1 MKRLA
6 AVVTL
11 LGLAAATAACS
22 GGSTNK
28 SGDAAGGGGGGL
40 FTTIDVN
47 RPGLE
52 ASAPANP
59 YNPKGNS
66 FPGYSSMKLGWVKNH
81 LTDPNQALPG
91 IAASWE
97 IAPDNSA
104 ITLKLQ
110 PNAKWSDGK
119 PVTADDVKMSIGIAY
134 TQGSTAFSV
143 TPGAAGAA
151 AEVTVVDPQTVKIT
165 QDMANPSP
173 KFARGVLDT
182 TVLPAH
188 VWSSVLPADFWDKL
202 KAARGEGADAEK
214 AREEITGL
222 GEKIIAFAPEKDV
235 SAGPFVLER
244 VNPSEALLV
253 KNKYFYNAANVAPA
267 QVKFLNY
274 TGNEQIW
281 NYLIAG
287 KLDHAGFTAAP
298 TDVMNRIKSAN
309 GNEVIKGY
317 SPVAVSMA
325 FNQTKKPYDNVHVRR
340 GLAYLIDREQ
350 VTQVASP
357 EGGTAAVTTSGIH
370 QKAAQAWIPDTLPSL
385 EPYKVD
391 VAKAEEEFKQAG
403 LVKKDG
409 KWALADGSAWKVSMH
424 APAGFSDWLSAQENI
439 KSQLVKAGV
448 DAEVVTTADY
458 PLYLEELAAGKYDV
472 GFWLM
477 ALGPAPYDIF
487 QRLYGASNGW
497 ANVAGKVQHSAP
509 GKNGNWMGGPEE
521 IEVDGEKINPG
532 ELTAKLN
539 SSDEQAAKPIM
550 AQLAKAANQDLP
562 VIQLWDYVNTQFV
575 NNSRF
580 TGWPHDDSILRM
592 GTGVLPSGVWIQQ
605 GLIKA
610 KQ

>member
-6 AVVTL
+6 AVVAL
-11 LGLAAATAACS
+11 LGLATATAACS
-22 GGSTNK
+22 GGTNNK
-28 SGDAAGGGGGGL
+28 SGGSSGGGGGL

-52 ASAPANP
+52 ATAPANP

-66 FPGYSSMKLGWVKNH
+66 FPGYTAMKLGWVKNH

-119 PVTADDVKMSIGIAY
+119 PVTAEDVKMSIGIAY
-134 TQGSTAFSV
+134 TQGSTAFSI

-151 AEVTVVDPQTVKIT
+151 ADVTVVDDHTLKIT

-182 TVLPAH
+182 FVLPSH
-188 VWSSVLPADFWDKL
+188 VWSSVLPADFWDQL
-202 KAARGEGADAEK
+202 KASRGEGAEADK
-214 AREEITGL
+214 ARETITGL
-222 GEKIIAFAPEKDV
+222 GEKVLTFAPPKDT

-281 NYLIAG
+281 NYLTAG

-298 TDVMNRIKSAN
+298 SDVMNRIKAAA

-325 FNQTKKPYDNVHVRR
+325 FNQSKKPYDNVHVRR
-340 GLAYLIDREQ
+340 GLAYLINREE
-350 VTQVASP
+350 VTKVASP

-370 QKAAQAWIPDTLPSL
+370 QKAAQAWIPDELPKL
-385 EPYKVD
+385 EPYAPD
-391 VAKAEEEFKQAG
+391 VAKAEAEFKEAG
-403 LVKKDG
+403 LTKKDG
-409 KWALADGSAWKVSMH
+409 KWTLADGSAWKVSMH

-448 DAEVVTTADY
+448 DAEVVTANDY

-477 ALGPAPYDIF
+477 ALGPAPYDIY

-497 ANVAGKVQHSAP
+497 TNVAGKVKHSEP
-509 GKNGNWMGGPEE
+509 GKAGNWMGGPEE
-521 IEVDGEKINPG
+521 IEVDGAKINPG
-532 ELTAKLN
+532 ELTGKLN
-539 SSDEQAAKPIM
+539 SATEEQAKPIM

-580 TGWPHDDSILRM
+580 TGWPHDDEILRM
-592 GTGVLPSGVWIQQ
+592 GAGVLPSGVWIQL
-605 GLIKA
+605 GMIKA
-610 KQ
+610 KS

>member
-6 AVVTL
+6 AVVAL
-11 LGLAAATAACS
+11 LGLATVTACSS

-28 SGDAAGGGGGGL
+28 SGSGGGGGL

-47 RPGLE
+47 RPGLD

-66 FPGYSSMKLGWVKNH
+66 FPGFNSMKLGWVKNH

-97 IAPDNSA
+97 VAPDNSA

-110 PNAKWSDGK
+110 PNAKWSDGQ
-119 PVTADDVKMSIGIAY
+119 PVTAEDVKMSIGIAY

-151 AEVTVVDPQTVKIT
+151 ADVTVVDDKTLKIT
-165 QDMANPSP
+165 QEMANPSP
-173 KFARGVLDT
+173 KFVRGVLDT
-182 TVLPAH
+182 TVLPSH
-188 VWSSVLPADFWDKL
+188 VWKDVLPATFWDTL
-202 KAARGEGADAEK
+202 KTARGDGADAEK
-214 AREEITGL
+214 ARADITAFGQKVL
-222 GEKIIAFAPEKDV
+222 TFAPPKDV

-244 VNPSEALLV
+244 VNPGEALLV
-253 KNKYFYNAANVAPA
+253 KNKNFYNVANVAPA

-281 NYLIAG
+281 NYLTAG
-287 KLDHAGFTAAP
+287 KLDQSGFVAAP
-298 TDVMNRIKSAN
+298 TDVMNRIKQAP

-325 FNQTKKPYDNVHVRR
+325 FNQSKKPYDNVHVRR
-340 GLAYLIDREQ
+340 GLAYLIDRDQ
-350 VTQVASP
+350 VTKVASP
-357 EGGTAAVTTSGIH
+357 EGGTPAVTTSGIH
-370 QKAAQAWIPDTLPSL
+370 QKAAAAWIPDTLPKL
-385 EPYKVD
+385 DPYKVD
-391 VAKAEEEFKQAG
+391 AAKAEAEFKQAG
-403 LVKKDG
+403 LSKKDG
-409 KWALADGSAWKVSMH
+409 KWTLADGTPWKVSMH
-424 APAGFSDWLSAQENI
+424 APSGFSDWLSAQENI
-439 KSQLVKAGV
+439 KSQLVKNGI
-448 DAEVVTTADY
+448 DAEVVTTTDY

-497 ANVAGKVQHSAP
+497 TNVAGKVTHAAP
-509 GKNGNWMGGPEE
+509 GKGGNWMGGPEE
-521 IEVDGEKINPG
+521 IEVDGTKINPG
-532 ELTAKLN
+532 ELTGKLN
-539 SSDEQAAKPIM
+539 TATEDQAKPIM
-550 AQLAKAANQDLP
+550 AQLATAANQDLP
-562 VIQLWDYVNTQFV
+562 VIQLWDYVNNQFV

-580 TGWPHDDSILRM
+580 TGWPHDDEILRL
-592 GTGVLPSGVWIQQ
+592 GTGVLPAGVWIQL
-605 GLIKA
+605 GMVKA

>member
-6 AVVTL
+6 AVVAL
-11 LGLAAATAACS
+11 LGLATATACS
-22 GGSTNK
+22 SGSTNK
-28 SGDAAGGGGGGL
+28 SSSGGGGGL

-47 RPGLE
+47 RPGLD
-52 ASAPANP
+52 ASQPANP
-59 YNPKGNS
+59 YNLKGNS
-66 FPGYSSMKLGWVKNH
+66 FSGFNSMRIAWVKNH

-119 PVTADDVKMSIGIAY
+119 PVTAEDVKLSIGIAY

-151 AEVTVVDPQTVKIT
+151 AEVTVVDPQTLKIT

-182 TVLPAH
+182 AVLPAH
-188 VWSSVLPADFWDKL
+188 VWSGVLPADFWDKL

-214 AREEITGL
+214 ARAEITTL
-222 GEKIIAFAPEKDV
+222 GQKVLTFAPPKDV

-244 VNPSEALLV
+244 VNPAEALLV
-253 KNKYFYNAANVAPA
+253 KNKNFYNAANVAPA

-281 NYLIAG
+281 NYLTAG
-287 KLDHAGFTAAP
+287 KLDASGFVAAP
-298 TDVMNRIKSAN
+298 TDVMNRIKAAPGS
-309 GNEVIKGY
+309 EVIKGY

-325 FNQTKKPYDNVHVRR
+325 FNQSKKPYDNVHVRR
-340 GLAYLIDREQ
+340 GLAYLIDRDQ
-350 VTQVASP
+350 VTKVASP
-357 EGGTAAVTTSGIH
+357 EGGTPAITTTGIH
-370 QKAAQAWIPDTLPSL
+370 QKAAQAWIPDTLPKL
-385 EPYKVD
+385 DPYKPD
-391 VAKAEEEFKQAG
+391 AAKAEAEFKSAG
-403 LVKKDG
+403 LTKKDG
-409 KWALADGSAWKVSMH
+409 KWLLADGKPWKVSMH

-439 KSQLVKAGV
+439 KSQLIKAGV
-448 DAEVVTTADY
+448 DAEIVTTTDY

-497 ANVAGKVQHSAP
+497 TNVAGKIEHSPA
-509 GKNGNWMGGPEE
+509 GKGGNWMGGPEQ
-521 IEVDGEKINPG
+521 IEVDGAKINPG
-532 ELTAKLN
+532 ELTGKLN
-539 SSDEQAAKPIM
+539 SAAEDQAKPIM
-550 AQLAKAANQDLP
+550 AQLATAANQDLP
-562 VIQLWDYVNTQFV
+562 VIQLWDYVNNQFV

-580 TGWPHDDSILRM
+580 TGWPHDDEILRL
-592 GTGVLPSGVWIQQ
+592 GTGVLAAGVWIQL
-605 GLIKA
+605 GMVKS

>member
-6 AVVTL
+6 AVVAL
-11 LGLAAATAACS
+11 LGLATATACS
-22 GGSTNK
+22 SGSTNK
-28 SGDAAGGGGGGL
+28 SSSGGGGGL

-47 RPGLE
+47 RPGLD

-66 FPGYSSMKLGWVKNH
+66 FSGFNAMRIAWVKNH

-119 PVTADDVKMSIGIAY
+119 PVTAEDVKMSIGIAY

-151 AEVTVVDPQTVKIT
+151 ADITVVDNQTLKIT
-165 QDMANPSP
+165 QDMASPSP

-182 TVLPAH
+182 AVLPAH

-202 KAARGEGADAEK
+202 KTARGDGAAAEAART
-214 AREEITGL
+214 EITAIGQ
-222 GEKIIAFAPEKDV
+222 KVIAFAPPKDV

-244 VNPSEALLV
+244 VNPGEALLV
-253 KNKYFYNAANVAPA
+253 KNKNFYNAANVAPA

-281 NYLIAG
+281 NYLTAG
-287 KLDHAGFTAAP
+287 KLDQSGFVAAP
-298 TDVMNRIKSAN
+298 TDVMNRIKQGP

-325 FNQTKKPYDNVHVRR
+325 FNQSKKPYDNVHVRR
-340 GLAYLIDREQ
+340 GLAYLIDRDQ
-350 VTQVASP
+350 VTKVASP
-357 EGGTAAVTTSGIH
+357 EGGTPAVTTSGIH
-370 QKAAQAWIPDTLPSL
+370 QKAAQAWIPDTLPKL
-385 EPYKVD
+385 DPYKPD
-391 VAKAEEEFKQAG
+391 AAKAEAEFKSAG
-403 LVKKDG
+403 LTKKDG
-409 KWALADGSAWKVSMH
+409 KWTLADGKPWKVSMH

-439 KSQLVKAGV
+439 KSQLIKAGI
-448 DAEVVTTADY
+448 DAEIQTSPDY
-458 PLYLEELAAGKYDV
+458 PVYLEELAAGKYDV

-497 ANVAGKVQHSAP
+497 TNVAGKIEHSPA
-509 GKNGNWMGGPEE
+509 GKGGNWMGGPEQ
-521 IEVDGEKINPG
+521 IDVNGTKIDPG
-532 ELTAKLN
+532 ELTGKLN
-539 SSDEQAAKPIM
+539 SANEEAAKPIM
-550 AQLAKAANQDLP
+550 AQLATAANQDLP
-562 VIQLWDYVNTQFV
+562 VIQLWDYVNNQFV

-580 TGWPHDDSILRM
+580 TGWPHDDEILRL
-592 GTGVLPSGVWIQQ
+592 GTGVLASGVWIQL
-605 GLIKA
+605 GMVKS

>member
-11 LGLAAATAACS
+11 LGLATATAACS
-22 GGSTNK
+22 GGSTNT
-28 SGDAAGGGGGGL
+28 SGSGGGGGGGL
-40 FTTIDVN
+40 FTTIDVT

-52 ASAPANP
+52 ATAPANP

-66 FPGYSSMKLGWVKNH
+66 FVGYNAMRIGWVKNH

-97 IAPDNSA
+97 IAPDNSS

-119 PVTADDVKMSIGIAY
+119 PVTAEDVKMSIGIAY
-134 TQGSTAFSV
+134 TQGSTAFSI

-151 AEVTVVDPQTVKIT
+151 AEVTVVDPQTLKIT

-182 TVLPAH
+182 NVLPAH
-188 VWSSVLPADFWDKL
+188 VWGSVLPTDFWDKL
-202 KAARGEGADAEK
+202 KTARGDGADAEK
-214 AREEITGL
+214 AREEITAL
-222 GEKIIAFAPEKDV
+222 GEKVIAFAPPKDV

-253 KNKYFYNAANVAPA
+253 KNKNFYNAANVAPA

-281 NYLIAG
+281 NYLTQG
-287 KLDHAGFTAAP
+287 KLDQAGFTATP
-298 TDVMNRIKSAN
+298 SDVMNRIKQAA

-317 SPVAVSMA
+317 SPVAVGMA
-325 FNQTKKPYDNVHVRR
+325 FNQSKKPYDNVHVRR
-340 GLAYLIDREQ
+340 GLAYLIDRDQ
-350 VTQVASP
+350 VTKVASP
-357 EGGTAAVTTSGIH
+357 EGGTPATTTSGIH
-370 QKAAQAWIPDTLPSL
+370 QKAAQAWIPETVPQL
-385 EPYKVD
+385 EPYKAD
-391 VAKAEEEFKQAG
+391 VAKAEAEFEQAG
-403 LVKKDG
+403 LTKKDG
-409 KWALADGSAWKVSMH
+409 KWTLADGSAWKVSMH
-424 APAGFSDWLSAQENI
+424 APSGFTDWLSAQENI

-497 ANVAGKVQHSAP
+497 TNVGNKVSHSAP
-509 GKNGNWMGGPEE
+509 GKSGNWMGGPEE
-521 IEVDGEKINPG
+521 IEVDGQKINPG

-539 SSDEQAAKPIM
+539 TVGAEEAKPIM

-562 VIQLWDYVNTQFV
+562 VIQLWDYVNTLFV
-575 NNSRF
+575 NNNRF
-580 TGWPHDDSILRM
+580 TGWPHDEEILR
-592 GTGVLPSGVWIQQ
+592 GGGSVLMSGVWIQQ